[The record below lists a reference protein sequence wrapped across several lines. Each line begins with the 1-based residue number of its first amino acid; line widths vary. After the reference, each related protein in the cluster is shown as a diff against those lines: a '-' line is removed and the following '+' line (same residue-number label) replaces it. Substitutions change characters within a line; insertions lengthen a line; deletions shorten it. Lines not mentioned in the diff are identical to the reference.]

1 MNQINVEADKMANK
15 EFILQQCEVFL
26 NENNIGRSRYYK
38 ENGECVGIEIE
49 QWTDGGVDM
58 IHLIDGRD
66 RDMNDPD
73 WWKDELEA
81 ISEAFKYNDYPIYRT
96 YKKLRIMTIENLTA
110 SQREQ
115 LKITV
120 LEDVLG
126 YEPSWN
132 EVAWADEIVSDEYI
146 EEEFAGVH
154 FVEEDFW
161 S

>member
-15 EFILQQCEVFL
+15 EFILHQCEVFL
-26 NENNIGRSRYYK
+26 NENNIGYSRYYK

-81 ISEAFKYNDYPIYRT
+81 IYESFDVDEEIDINRQDEKYRSAFTYRQ
-96 YKKLRIMTIENLTA
+96 
-110 SQREQ
+110 S
-115 LKITV
+115 V
-120 LEDVLG
+120 
-126 YEPSWN
+126 
-132 EVAWADEIVSDEYI
+132 
-146 EEEFAGVH
+146 
-154 FVEEDFW
+154 EDFNNYDKW
-161 S
+161 LKSIAEQAKLYNN

>member
-26 NENNIGRSRYYK
+26 NENNIGYSRYYN

-81 ISEAFKYNDYPIYRT
+81 ISEAF
-96 YKKLRIMTIENLTA
+96 
-110 SQREQ
+110 
-115 LKITV
+115 
-120 LEDVLG
+120 DVD
-126 YEPSWN
+126 
-132 EVAWADEIVSDEYI
+132 DEIDINRQDEKYRSA
-146 EEEFAGVH
+146 FTYRQSV
-154 FVEEDFW
+154 EDFEEYDKW
-161 S
+161 LKGIAEQAKSYNN

>member
-26 NENNIGRSRYYK
+26 NENNIFCSRYYN

-81 ISEAFKYNDYPIYRT
+81 ISEAF
-96 YKKLRIMTIENLTA
+96 
-110 SQREQ
+110 
-115 LKITV
+115 
-120 LEDVLG
+120 DVD
-126 YEPSWN
+126 
-132 EVAWADEIVSDEYI
+132 DEIDINRQDEKYRSA
-146 EEEFAGVH
+146 FTYRQSV
-154 FVEEDFW
+154 EDFEEYDKW
-161 S
+161 LKGIAEQAKSYNN

>member
-15 EFILQQCEVFL
+15 EFILHQCEVFL
-26 NENNIGRSRYYK
+26 NEKNIGYSRYYK

-81 ISEAFKYNDYPIYRT
+81 ISEAF
-96 YKKLRIMTIENLTA
+96 
-110 SQREQ
+110 
-115 LKITV
+115 
-120 LEDVLG
+120 DVD
-126 YEPSWN
+126 
-132 EVAWADEIVSDEYI
+132 DEIDINRQDEKYRSA
-146 EEEFAGVH
+146 FTYRQSV
-154 FVEEDFW
+154 EDFEEYDKW
-161 S
+161 LKGIAEQAKSYNN